1 MKVALLAG
9 GTGGTK
15 LAHGFAM
22 LDDVELS
29 VVANVG
35 DDVEMH
41 GLLVCPDLD
50 ALLYTLAGLLDADRG
65 WGMRG
70 DTHTARAQFERLG
83 EPTWFTVGDGDLATH
98 VVRTRLLAEG
108 ARLTEA
114 TAAMA
119 AALGIGA
126 RLLPATDDRYRTVV
140 ETDDGPLEFQEYFVR
155 RRQEPEVRGVR
166 FDGDAQPSAAV
177 LDTIA
182 EADLIVVGPSNPFL
196 SIGPILALPG
206 MRDAV
211 ITARGRVVGVSPIVG
226 GRALRGPADRMLT
239 SLGHDSTALGVARL
253 YRDVVNL
260 FAIDSADRE
269 MAASIREE
277 TALEVAVLPTVM
289 RTDADRSALAAALI
303 RAAATG

>member
-29 VVANVG
+29 VVVNVG

-70 DTHTARAQFERLG
+70 DTHTAQAQFERLG

-98 VVRTRLLAEG
+98 VVRARLLAEG

-114 TAAMA
+114 TATMA
-119 AALGIGA
+119 AALGITA
-126 RLLPATDDRYRTVV
+126 RLLPATDERHRTVI
-140 ETDDGPLEFQEYFVR
+140 ETDGGALDFQEYFVR
-155 RRQEPEVRGVR
+155 RRQEPDVRGVR
-166 FDGDAQPSAAV
+166 FDGDARPSADA
-177 LDTIA
+177 LGAIS
-182 EADLIVVGPSNPFL
+182 EADLIVIGPSNPFL

-211 ITARGRVVGVSPIVG
+211 IAARAPALGVSPIVG

-253 YRDVVNL
+253 YPDVL
-260 FAIDSADRE
+260 DIFAIDASDRE
-269 MAASIREE
+269 MAPAIREE
-277 TALEVAVLPTVM
+277 TALEAVVLPTVM
-289 RTDADRSALAAALI
+289 RTDADRSTLAAALV
-303 RAAATG
+303 RAAGTS